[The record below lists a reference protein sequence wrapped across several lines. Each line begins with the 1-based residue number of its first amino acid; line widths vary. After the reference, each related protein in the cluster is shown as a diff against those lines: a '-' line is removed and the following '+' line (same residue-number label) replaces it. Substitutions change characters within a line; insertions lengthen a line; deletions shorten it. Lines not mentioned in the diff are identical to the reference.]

1 VELEH
6 AIQIAIDFEKKVVK
20 TYQDAAAASQDPV
33 GKRILQVMTQE
44 EGTHVAYLEARLRE
58 WKQTGQVS
66 LQKLDTLIPKPEALY
81 AALHRMKKTL
91 EKKETKLTKEL
102 ALLQSA
108 LVAENEASAFYKDLV
123 SQLDGPGKELFA
135 RFMEIEAGHVA
146 MVQAELDSVSG
157 VGVWFDFQEV
167 DLGG

>member
-1 VELEH
+1 MELEH

-81 AALHRMKKTL
+81 AALDRMKKTL
-91 EKKETKLTKEL
+91 EKKEIICKAPAYKCVVVYCCPSCGACRECGAQPAPAKPAALSPTPAPGKTTKNSPPPL
-102 ALLQSA
+102 
-108 LVAENEASAFYKDLV
+108 ASAK
-123 SQLDGPGKELFA
+123 
-135 RFMEIEAGHVA
+135 
-146 MVQAELDSVSG
+146 
-157 VGVWFDFQEV
+157 
-167 DLGG
+167 